1 MYDLTRHRDTS
12 IRTLDFRIVP
22 KSRFLLY
29 SGLCWPVLLFLTH
42 QPNRGG
48 YEKSGGCPPVGV
60 RFPYGRLSSQLNYVP
75 LGHTRYANTVAQERN
90 PPGVARLVSFK
101 HRYYTSKLYC
111 RCLYIEAGCNWD
123 NCYRCLKTILFWLRT
138 RPQHGKTSS
147 SI

>member
-12 IRTLDFRIVP
+12 IRTLVVGIVP

-75 LGHTRYANTVAQERN
+75 LGHPRYANTVAQERN
-90 PPGVARLVSFK
+90 PPGVACQKLTPKMSRPGRGLSSPLNYVPLG
-101 HRYYTSKLYC
+101 HPRYANTVAQERNPPRVACQSS
-111 RCLYIEAGCNWD
+111 
-123 NCYRCLKTILFWLRT
+123 LR
-138 RPQHGKTSS
+138 K
-147 SI
+147 